1 MRTIKFGDLLSE
13 VTPEN
18 GLLTGLNVI
27 VHGCNAQGVMGSGFA
42 KQVAQLYPAC
52 VETYRQQLHYLK
64 QAFPS
69 NVLGQCIQYWVTP
82 DLVIVNAITQ
92 QDFGRDAGRRYVS
105 YKAVAAAF
113 DQLRD
118 MPGLQHGTIHY
129 PQIGAGL
136 GGGDWA
142 VISEIIS
149 NRLDLAGI
157 NHVLWLLED

>member
-1 MRTIKFGDLLSE
+1 MRPNI
-13 VTPEN
+13 
-18 GLLTGLNVI
+18 I

-42 KQVAQLYPAC
+42 KQVAERYPAC

-64 QAFPS
+64 QALPDS
-69 NVLGQCIQYWVTP
+69 VLGQCIQYWAAP
-82 DLVIVNAITQ
+82 YLVIVNAITQ
-92 QDFGRDAGRRYVS
+92 RDFGRDPNRRYVN
-105 YKAVAAAF
+105 YEAVATAF

-142 VISEIIS
+142 IISEIIS
-149 NRLDLAGI
+149 SRLDPAGI
-157 NHVLWLLED
+157 THVLWLLED